1 MKKNDMLL
9 FGGVILLAA
18 VTLLLYALF
27 SKKGSCVLVLR
38 DGVETERYLLSEDIE
53 VEIKTEYGTNHLKIE
68 NGYASVTEAD
78 CPDKLCVHQKK
89 ISKSGESL
97 ICLPHRLVIQV
108 ESEEKTDTDAVA
120 G

>member
-78 CPDKLCVHQKK
+78 CPDKLCVHQEENLQKRR
-89 ISKSGESL
+89 KSH
-97 ICLPHRLVIQV
+97 LPAAQACHSGGKRR
-108 ESEEKTDTDAVA
+108 KD
-120 G
+120 